1 MWWSKNAHFLAPEL
15 NDIYTANTTNELTT
29 NNYDTERSIDRNEE
43 FISLTSKRLLENDK
57 KYKLKKSI

>member
-1 MWWSKNAHFLAPEL
+1 MKV
-15 NDIYTANTTNELTT
+15 ELTK